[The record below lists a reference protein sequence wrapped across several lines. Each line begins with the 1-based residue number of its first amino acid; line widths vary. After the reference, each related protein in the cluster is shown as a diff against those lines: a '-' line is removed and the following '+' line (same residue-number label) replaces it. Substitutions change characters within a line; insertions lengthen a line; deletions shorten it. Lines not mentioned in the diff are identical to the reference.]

1 MERKLSKMLQISKIQ
16 KWKTFKHYFEVY
28 QIRAETSAVY
38 WVSIGSH
45 APNFVEQSDA

>member
-1 MERKLSKMLQISKIQ
+1 MKNFS
-16 KWKTFKHYFEVY
+16 KHYFEVS